1 MTVRSTFHPRDR
13 PASQRAVALWLL
25 IVAALIFA
33 MVVLGGVTRLT
44 HSGLSMVEWRP
55 LTGWLPPFGEAA
67 WQAEFEHYKQ
77 YPEYR
82 KINLGMSLA
91 AFKGIFWFEYAH
103 RVLGRLIGIAF
114 ALPFL
119 YFLLRRRLEP
129 GLTPKLVLI
138 LVLGGLQGLLGWYM
152 VMSGLVDRPDV
163 SQYRL
168 TAHLGFA
175 VVVYGYV
182 LWTALGLLFAP
193 EGAPAGLRRA
203 MFLVAT
209 LVFLVML
216 SGGLVAGLDAGF
228 SYNTFPLMNGDW
240 VAAEAFSE
248 EPWLRD
254 LFENP
259 ASVQFEHRV
268 LALVAALA
276 VIALWIAARPA
287 WLGRRAGLAV
297 HALLAALVAQVTL
310 GVLTLVYVVPVALA
324 AAHQAG
330 AMVLISVAVVAAQA
344 MGPRRR

>member
-77 YPEYR
+77 FPEYQ

-129 GLTPKLVLI
+129 GLTPKLVLM

-168 TAHLGFA
+168 TAHLGLA
-175 VVVYGYV
+175 VVVYGYI

-276 VIALWIAARPA
+276 VAALWIAARPA
-287 WLGRRAGLAV
+287 RLARRAGLAV

-344 MGPRRR
+344 MGPRRQ

>member
-67 WQAEFEHYKQ
+67 WLAEFEHYKQ
-77 YPEYR
+77 YPEYQ
-82 KINLGMSLA
+82 KINLGMALA
-91 AFKGIFWFEYAH
+91 EFKGIFWFEYAH

-129 GLTPKLVLI
+129 GLTPKLVLM

-168 TAHLGFA
+168 TAHLGLA
-175 VVVYGYV
+175 VVVYGYI

-254 LFENP
+254 LFENR
-259 ASVQFEHRV
+259 ASVQFEHRL

-276 VIALWIAARPA
+276 VAALWIAARPA
-287 WLGRRAGLAV
+287 RLPRRAGLAV

-330 AMVLISVAVVAAQA
+330 AMVLISVAIVAAQA
-344 MGPRRR
+344 MGPRRP

>member
-67 WQAEFEHYKQ
+67 WQAAFEHYKQ

-129 GLTPKLVLI
+129 GLTPKLVLM

-259 ASVQFEHRV
+259 ASVQFEHRL

-287 WLGRRAGLAV
+287 RLPRRAGLAV

>member
-77 YPEYR
+77 FPEYQ
-82 KINLGMSLA
+82 KINLGISLA
-91 AFKGIFWFEYAH
+91 EFKGIFWFEYAH

-129 GLTPKLVLI
+129 GLTPKLVLM

-168 TAHLGFA
+168 TAHLGLA
-175 VVVYGYV
+175 VVVYGYI

-276 VIALWIAARPA
+276 VAALWIAARPA
-287 WLGRRAGLAV
+287 LLGRRAGLAV

>member
-77 YPEYR
+77 YPEYQ

-91 AFKGIFWFEYAH
+91 EFKGIFWFEYAH

-129 GLTPKLVLI
+129 GLTPKLVLM

-168 TAHLGFA
+168 TAHLGLA
-175 VVVYGYV
+175 VVVYGYI

-276 VIALWIAARPA
+276 VAALWIAARPA
-287 WLGRRAGLAV
+287 RLPRRAGLAV

>member
-77 YPEYR
+77 YPEYQ
-82 KINLGMSLA
+82 KINLGMSIA
-91 AFKGIFWFEYAH
+91 EFKGIFRFEYAH

-129 GLTPKLVLI
+129 GLTPKLVLM

-168 TAHLGFA
+168 TAHLGLA
-175 VVVYGYV
+175 VVVYGYI

-276 VIALWIAARPA
+276 VAALWIAARPA
-287 WLGRRAGLAV
+287 RLPRRAGLAV

>member
-77 YPEYR
+77 FPEYQ

-129 GLTPKLVLI
+129 GLTPKLVLM

-168 TAHLGFA
+168 TAHLGLA
-175 VVVYGYV
+175 VVVYGYI

-228 SYNTFPLMNGDW
+228 VYNTFPLMNGDW

-259 ASVQFEHRV
+259 ASVQFEHRL

-276 VIALWIAARPA
+276 VAALWIAARPA
-287 WLGRRAGLAV
+287 RLPRRAGLAV

>member
-82 KINLGMSLA
+82 KINLGMALA
-91 AFKGIFWFEYAH
+91 EFKGIFRFEYAH

-129 GLTPKLVLI
+129 GLTPKLVLM

-168 TAHLGFA
+168 TAHLGLA
-175 VVVYGYV
+175 VVVYGYI

-259 ASVQFEHRV
+259 ASVQFEHRL

-276 VIALWIAARPA
+276 VAALWIAARPA
-287 WLGRRAGLAV
+287 GGGRGAVSAV

-310 GVLTLVYVVPVALA
+310 GVLTLIYVVPVALA

-330 AMVLISVAVVAAQA
+330 AMVLISVAVIAAQA
-344 MGPRRR
+344 MGP

>member
-129 GLTPKLVLI
+129 GLTPKLVLM

-168 TAHLGFA
+168 TAHLGLA
-175 VVVYGYV
+175 VVVYGYI

-276 VIALWIAARPA
+276 VAALWIAARPA
-287 WLGRRAGLAV
+287 RLPRRAGLAV

>member
-77 YPEYR
+77 YPEYQ
-82 KINLGMSLA
+82 KINLGMSIA
-91 AFKGIFWFEYAH
+91 EFKGIFWFEYAH

-129 GLTPKLVLI
+129 GLTPKLVLM

-168 TAHLGFA
+168 TAHLGLA
-175 VVVYGYV
+175 VVVYGYI

-276 VIALWIAARPA
+276 VAALWIAARPA
-287 WLGRRAGLAV
+287 RLPRRAGRAV

>member
-1 MTVRSTFHPRDR
+1 MTVRSTFRPLDR
-13 PASQRAVALWLL
+13 PASQRAVALWLFSL
-25 IVAALIFA
+25 AALVFA

-55 LTGWLPPFGEAA
+55 LTGWLPPLGEAA

-77 YPEYR
+77 YPEYL
-82 KINLGMSLA
+82 KINFGMSLA
-91 AFKGIFWFEYAH
+91 EFKGIFWFEYAH
-103 RVLGRLIGIAF
+103 RILGRLIGVAF

-129 GLTPKLVLI
+129 GLTPKLVVM

-152 VMSGLVDRPDV
+152 VKSGLVDRPDV

-168 TAHLGFA
+168 TAHLGLA
-175 VVVYGYV
+175 VVVYGYI

-203 MFLVAT
+203 VFLVAT

-216 SGGLVAGLDAGF
+216 SGGLVAGLDAGL

-248 EPWLRD
+248 KPLLDD
-254 LFENP
+254 LFENR
-259 ASVQFEHRV
+259 ASVQFEHRL

-276 VIALWIAARPA
+276 VAALWIAARRARLP
-287 WLGRRAGLAV
+287 RRAGLAV
-297 HALLAALVAQVTL
+297 HALLAVLVAQVTL
-310 GVLTLVYVVPVALA
+310 GVLTLLYVVPVALA

-330 AMVLISVAVVAAQA
+330 AMVLISVVVAAAQA
-344 MGPRRR
+344 MGPRRP

>member
-77 YPEYR
+77 YPEYQ
-82 KINLGMSLA
+82 KINLGMALA
-91 AFKGIFWFEYAH
+91 EFKGIFRFEYAH

-129 GLTPKLVLI
+129 GLTPKLVVM

-168 TAHLGFA
+168 TAHLGLA
-175 VVVYGYV
+175 VVVYGYI

-254 LFENP
+254 LFENR
-259 ASVQFEHRV
+259 ASVQFEHRL

-276 VIALWIAARPA
+276 VAALWIAARPA
-287 WLGRRAGLAV
+287 RLGRRAGLAV

-310 GVLTLVYVVPVALA
+310 GVLTLIYVVPVALA

-344 MGPRRR
+344 MGPRRP

>member
-44 HSGLSMVEWRP
+44 HSGLSLVEWRP

-77 YPEYR
+77 FPEYQ

-129 GLTPKLVLI
+129 GLTPKLVLM

-168 TAHLGFA
+168 TAHLGLA
-175 VVVYGYV
+175 VVVYGYI

-276 VIALWIAARPA
+276 VAALWIAARARLP
-287 WLGRRAGLAV
+287 RRAGLAV